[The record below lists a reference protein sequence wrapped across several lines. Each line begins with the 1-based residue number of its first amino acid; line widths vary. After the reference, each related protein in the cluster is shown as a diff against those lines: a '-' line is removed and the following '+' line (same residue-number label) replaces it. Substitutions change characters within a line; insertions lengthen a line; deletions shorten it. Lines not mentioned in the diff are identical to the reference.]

1 MAAPSIKV
9 EGANELRRALRG
21 VRVEG
26 LGKQLGPIN
35 KSAAQI
41 VAQDALPHV
50 PVGATGRLK
59 ASVRALGSQKAGR
72 VRAGSA
78 KVDYAAAIHWGR
90 KRGWVWGGRE
100 KFSAFG
106 MSTMR
111 ARRGHMGP
119 NVITGRPF
127 LWDAAQRRREA
138 VVDEYRAGIT
148 KLIDRAVRGR

>member
-9 EGANELRRALRG
+9 EGANELRRALRN

-78 KVDYAAAIHWGR
+78 RVEYAAAIHWGR
-90 KRGWVWGGRE
+90 KRGNVWGNKPGNNPIR
-100 KFSAFG
+100 
-106 MSTMR
+106 
-111 ARRGHMGP
+111 
-119 NVITGRPF
+119 GRPF
-127 LWDAAQRRREA
+127 LWEAAQRRREA
-138 VVDEYRAGIT
+138 VVEEYRDGIM